1 MVSPMGTL
9 RRRATRRPNYR
20 RDDLKID
27 IRDDKG
33 EISSDDEDSP
43 SPKSTKFP
51 PGARPTAPP
60 PPPPPPGVVSPPAV
74 LNPANPTDSE
84 SSTSSD
90 SPSPTSSDFPRPTGP
105 PRGPQH
111 GETGPAPFSSTISTT
126 TGASSSTRTLPTA
139 VPNSRSTTSFDS
151 QPTGGTTGGSRG
163 GNEMGLGNDRSYD
176 IGWTPT
182 AIAFG
187 TIAIA
192 ALFLVIGVGIWWC
205 LRYQKRRK
213 ARHLDERS
221 ISPDGQHYWDPS
233 STFSPP
239 TMPAARPSRRSPSSI
254 FAELMG
260 HAYAAENGTAGPG
273 TYATN
278 DRNSLTPQGYL
289 DEKTYDPARQL
300 PVLEPAPVAQPNVRN
315 SIASWIRRH
324 HPLKL
329 NPMSGR
335 SSVYSTR
342 SAVRASTNT
351 VNVNAPPVPVLSDA
365 YRGTDPV
372 EQSGLAPPSQQR
384 YAPSSQ
390 DDTESPL
397 TEYNTDSF
405 LSLYQTQQ
413 VPQQQPG
420 QHQQEPG
427 QLQQHQQ
434 LPAAP
439 WLQDPPPVVFGE
451 RGVSMTP
458 TEATEST
465 WQSWGGGVN
474 QPQHHDQHQT
484 PPDTPRKGWIE
495 KCIKFGGL
503 K

>member
-9 RRRATRRPNYR
+9 RRRAIRRPRYI
-20 RDDLKID
+20 RDDLQIEV
-27 IRDDKG
+27 RDDKG

-43 SPKSTKFP
+43 SPKSTTFP

-60 PPPPPPGVVSPPAV
+60 PPPAVGVAPPAV
-74 LNPANPTDSE
+74 LNPANPTDTE

-90 SPSPTSSDFPRPTGP
+90 SPSPTSTEFPRPTEP
-105 PRGPQH
+105 PRGPQR
-111 GETGPAPFSSTISTT
+111 GETGATPFSSSISTT
-126 TGASSSTRTLPTA
+126 TESSSSTKTLPTA
-139 VPNSRSTTSFDS
+139 IPNSRSTTSFDS
-151 QPTGGTTGGSRG
+151 QPTGGTTRG
-163 GNEMGLGNDRSYD
+163 GNETGLGNDRSDD

-205 LRYQKRRK
+205 LRYRKRRQ
-213 ARHLDERS
+213 ARHLYERS
-221 ISPDGQHYWDPS
+221 ISPDNHQYWDPS

-260 HAYAAENGTAGPG
+260 HAYAAENGSAGNG
-273 TYATN
+273 TYGN

-289 DEKTYDPARQL
+289 DEKRYDPARQL
-300 PVLEPAPVAQPNVRN
+300 PILEPAPVAQPNVRN

-335 SSVYSTR
+335 SSMYSTR
-342 SAVRASTNT
+342 SGFGASTN
-351 VNVNAPPVPVLSDA
+351 NVNAPPVPNVPDA
-365 YRGTDPV
+365 YRSTDQV
-372 EQSGLAPPSQQR
+372 QQSGLTPPPQQR

-390 DDTESPL
+390 YDTGSPS
-397 TEYNTDSF
+397 TDYNTNSL
-405 LSLYQTQQ
+405 LSLYQTQ
-413 VPQQQPG
+413 PPQQPG
-420 QHQQEPG
+420 QQQA
-427 QLQQHQQ
+427 
-434 LPAAP
+434 PAAP

-451 RGVSMTP
+451 RGVSMAP

-465 WQSWGGGVN
+465 WRSWGGGVN
-474 QPQHHDQHQT
+474 NPPQHQQQA
-484 PPDTPRKGWIE
+484 PPETPRKGWIE